1 MSMTEQLGEIKEVT
15 LEQGTIRY
23 RESGSGRPIV
33 FVHGFMANGD
43 LWGGVAP
50 ELAGE
55 HRCIVPDWP
64 MGSHELAMPAETDLR
79 PPAMARLVA
88 DFIAALNLTDVV
100 LVGNDSGG
108 AICQIV
114 VTEHP
119 ERIGALVLTPCDG
132 YDKFPPFPYDVLLA
146 VGRVPG
152 LRAGYFQSLR
162 FKLSRRIGF
171 GPLMAQG
178 YDDHVVRSW
187 TEPSRVDLDI
197 RRDALKFASGM
208 SSKVTM
214 AAYEKLPDLK
224 IPALLVWGPDCRF
237 FTIKLARKLADA
249 IPDSQIVE
257 LPNTQTFLSMDE
269 PVLLAGAIEEF
280 VVGRAAGAS
289 VDGLLASA

>member
-1 MSMTEQLGEIKEVT
+1 MSMTEKLGDVKEVA
-15 LEQGTIRY
+15 LPQGTIRY

-50 ELAGE
+50 ELSGE

-64 MGSHELAMPAETDLR
+64 MGSHELAMPASTDLR
-79 PPAMARLVA
+79 PHAMARLVA
-88 DFIAALNLTDVV
+88 DFIAELDLRDVV

-108 AICQIV
+108 AICQLV

-132 YDKFPPFPYDVLLA
+132 YDKFPPFPYNVLLA

-162 FKLSRRIGF
+162 FGVSRRIGF
-171 GPLMAQG
+171 KPLMQQG
-178 YDDHVVRSW
+178 YDDAIVRSW

-197 RRDALKFASGM
+197 RRDALKFAGGM

-214 AAYEKLPDLK
+214 AAYEKLPQVQ
-224 IPALLVWGPDCRF
+224 IPALLVWGPKCRF
-237 FTIKLARKLADA
+237 FTIELGRKLADA
-249 IPDSQIVE
+249 LPNSELVE
-257 LPNTQTFLSMDE
+257 IPNTQTFLSMDE
-269 PVLLAGAIEEF
+269 PVLLARTIEQF
-280 VVGRAAGAS
+280 VAGRAAAES
-289 VDGLLASA
+289 VRSALATA